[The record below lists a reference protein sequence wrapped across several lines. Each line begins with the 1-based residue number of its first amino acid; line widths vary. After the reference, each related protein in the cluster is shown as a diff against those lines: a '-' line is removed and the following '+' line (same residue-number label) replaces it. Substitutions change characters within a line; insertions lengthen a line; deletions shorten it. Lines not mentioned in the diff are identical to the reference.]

1 MIDVLLPIVA
11 IVLLVVINGVFVA
24 AEFALVGARRSRLET
39 LAEAGST
46 AARWLLGVFD
56 RANGKDRYIAIAQ
69 LGITLASIGL
79 GMYGEPAVAQW
90 LYGPIE
96 AIGLDTD
103 AAHAV
108 GFAIALGFIT
118 FLHVVFGEM
127 IPKALALQ
135 APEAVVTRVNP
146 AMRAFGWLFRPMV
159 HVLNWLALAL
169 MRVLGIREP
178 DRTASLYTSQ
188 ELMIVTEESAHSGQL
203 GSVQSRLI
211 NNIFELEDRTAA
223 QLMTSRHRMR
233 TLDLRTPAAEVAR
246 LVATSTLSRY
256 PVTNGTLDRIV
267 GVLHIKDFIR
277 ARTQRGQ
284 VSLEALVRGLPT
296 VLGSSTADELLELFK
311 RSHVHAALV
320 VDEFGGTLG
329 FVTLED
335 LVADV
340 IDEEDA
346 EPDAWIRREPDGS
359 LLLDGEVTLA
369 ELREDHGLALEHD
382 EVQTVAGLFLAAI
395 GRVPSPGEVIEAGGR
410 RLVVEEVQGLK
421 ITRVRVEP
429 SMEGGESAR

>member
-1 MIDVLLPIVA
+1 MIDVILPIMA

-39 LAEAGST
+39 LADTGNG
-46 AARWLLGVFD
+46 AAQWLLGVFD

-69 LGITLASIGL
+69 LGITLASVGL
-79 GMYGEPAVAQW
+79 GMYGEPAIAKW

-96 AIGLDTD
+96 SVGLDTD
-103 AAHAV
+103 AAHTV

-146 AMRAFGWLFRPMV
+146 VMRAFGWLFRPMV

-169 MRVLGIREP
+169 MRLLGIREP
-178 DRTASLYTSQ
+178 DRNASLYTSQ
-188 ELMIVTEESAHSGQL
+188 ELMIVTEETAHSGQL
-203 GSVQSRLI
+203 GSVRSRLI

-233 TLDLRTPAAEVAR
+233 ALDLQTPTADVAR
-246 LVATSTLSRY
+246 LVATSSLSRY
-256 PVTNGTLDRIV
+256 PVTDGALDRVV
-267 GVLHIKDFIR
+267 GVLHTKDFIR
-277 ARTQRGQ
+277 ARTQQGE
-284 VSLEALVRGLPT
+284 VSLAALVRSLPT

-311 RSHVHAALV
+311 RSRVHAALV

-346 EPDAWIRREPDGS
+346 EPDAWIHREADGS

-369 ELREDHGLALEHD
+369 ELRENHGLALEHE
-382 EVQTVAGLFLAAI
+382 EVETVAGLFLAAS
-395 GRVPSPGEVIEAGGR
+395 GLVPSPGDMIEVAGH
-410 RLVVEEVQGLK
+410 RLVAEDVQGIK
-421 ITRVRVEP
+421 ITRVRVQP
-429 SMEGGESAR
+429 KA